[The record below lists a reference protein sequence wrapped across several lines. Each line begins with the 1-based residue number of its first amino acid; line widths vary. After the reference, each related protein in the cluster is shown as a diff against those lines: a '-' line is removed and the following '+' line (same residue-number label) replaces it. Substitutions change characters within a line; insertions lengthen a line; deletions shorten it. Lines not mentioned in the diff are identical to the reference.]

1 MLGKSC
7 VICAGM
13 VSNVLK
19 CFTDLKLLNSIARG
33 EREIL
38 LFVASDFS
46 KCVIVYG
53 AEHFILCQGST
64 LNFQRFKGTMQCLGD
79 HAVFRMLRIFQNV
92 VYRKKHLLEIHK
104 IAIVSNLDLI

>member
-1 MLGKSC
+1 M
-7 VICAGM
+7 
-13 VSNVLK
+13 
-19 CFTDLKLLNSIARG
+19 
-33 EREIL
+33 
-38 LFVASDFS
+38 
-46 KCVIVYG
+46 YG

-64 LNFQRFKGTMQCLGD
+64 LSFQRFKGTMQCLGD